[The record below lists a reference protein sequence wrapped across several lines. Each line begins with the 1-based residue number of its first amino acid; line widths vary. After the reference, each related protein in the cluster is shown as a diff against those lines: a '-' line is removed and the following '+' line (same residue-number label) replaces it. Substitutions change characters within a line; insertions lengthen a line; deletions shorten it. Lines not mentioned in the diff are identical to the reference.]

1 MNRLFILVGVWVLL
15 AGQVAPLNRAAAQ
28 AETGTICVTTFAD
41 ANANGQREADEGP
54 LAGVNVNLATGGVI
68 IATHIIAEGEAA
80 YCFENLLRGVY
91 PVSFTDS
98 PLYRITTAREGTFA
112 LDATQRLTLDPF
124 GAFPVGAEGLRAEV
138 VAQAAA
144 AREDE
149 PLDTPTRLL
158 LATVGATMVMLFM
171 IGLARSCW
179 GCATGG
185 ASAAAPHRCPR
196 RRSICCARR
205 ARGEILLLR
214 SALQGGL

>member
-1 MNRLFILVGVWVLL
+1 MKRLLVLGALWLALLSL
-15 AGQVAPLNRAAAQ
+15 AGAWSPLKRAAAQ
-28 AETGTICVTTFAD
+28 VQTGTICVATFAD
-41 ANANGQREADEGP
+41 ANANGLREADEEP

-68 IATHIIAEGEAA
+68 IATHITDEGESE

-91 PVSFTDS
+91 TVSFTDS

-144 AREDE
+144 SEDE

-171 IGLARSCW
+171 IGLGAVVLGLRDWRSQ
-179 GCATGG
+179 
-185 ASAAAPHRCPR
+185 R
-196 RRSICCARR
+196 RRAARVP
-205 ARGEILLLR
+205 LPSPDLLR
-214 SALQGGL
+214 PPGAR

>member
-1 MNRLFILVGVWVLL
+1 MNRLFLLVGGWVLL
-15 AGQVAPLNRAAAQ
+15 ASQVIAGTPLNQAAAQ

-41 ANANGQREADEGP
+41 ADANGLHEADEGP

-68 IATHIIAEGEAA
+68 IATHVTAEGETE

-91 PVSFTDS
+91 TVSFTDS

-112 LDATQRLTLDPF
+112 LDARQRLTLDPF

-144 AREDE
+144 ASEDE

-171 IGLARSCW
+171 IGLGAVILGLRDWRSQ
-179 GCATGG
+179 
-185 ASAAAPHRCPR
+185 R
-196 RRSICCARR
+196 RRAARVPPPP
-205 ARGEILLLR
+205 LDLLR
-214 SALQGGL
+214 PPGAW

>member
-1 MNRLFILVGVWVLL
+1 MNRLFLFVGGWVLL
-15 AGQVAPLNRAAAQ
+15 ASQVIAGTPLNQAAAQ

-41 ANANGQREADEGP
+41 ADANGLHEADEGP

-68 IATHIIAEGEAA
+68 IATHVTAEGETE

-91 PVSFTDS
+91 TVSFTDS

-112 LDATQRLTLDPF
+112 LDARQRLTLDPF

-144 AREDE
+144 ASEDE

-171 IGLARSCW
+171 IGLGAVILGLRDWRSQ
-179 GCATGG
+179 
-185 ASAAAPHRCPR
+185 R
-196 RRSICCARR
+196 RRAARVPPPPPD
-205 ARGEILLLR
+205 LLR
-214 SALQGGL
+214 PPGAW